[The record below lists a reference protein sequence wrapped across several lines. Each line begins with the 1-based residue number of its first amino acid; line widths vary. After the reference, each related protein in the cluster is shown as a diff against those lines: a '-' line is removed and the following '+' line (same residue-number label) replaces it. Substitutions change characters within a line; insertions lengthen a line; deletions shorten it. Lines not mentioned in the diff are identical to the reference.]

1 MHHFLFS
8 YGTLQLDQVQL
19 ENYGRK
25 LKGNKDLLKGYRIED
40 LEIADSEVIRKSGK
54 HIHPVAVHSG
64 NETDVIKGMI
74 FEITE
79 DELQATDKYEVS
91 DYMRVIE
98 KFESGKEAWI
108 YIGKKK

>member
-1 MHHFLFS
+1 VHHFLFS
-8 YGTLQLDQVQL
+8 YGTLQLERVQL

-25 LKGNKDLLKGYRIED
+25 LKGNIDLLKGYRIDD
-40 LEIADSEVIRKSGK
+40 LEITDSDVIRKSGK

-79 DELQATDKYEVS
+79 EELQATDRYEVS
-91 DYMRVIE
+91 DYIRVME

-108 YIGKKK
+108 YIGKK